1 MDIFDVEETYYE
13 KKIKMTLDE
22 FKKLFLNMLN
32 DKECTDVNETN
43 YFTTIAIKTQQYY
56 PEVVDKIDTVLYYYT
71 EEQDSEEKLEYMMKL
86 YKIIKEKVYGN

>member
-13 KKIKMTLDE
+13 KKIKITLDE

-32 DKECTDVNETN
+32 DKNCIDIGETN

-86 YKIIKEKVYGN
+86 YKIIKENVYGN